1 MKQATITITTPLIIL
16 GLFIFTG
23 CSSGVVTTP
32 SKNNALNNITNMNK
46 EHKSYGMQKSLDN
59 WLKEKWTPT
68 IEKNATI
75 RQINQDKQRD
85 FTLQE
90 YVDKVEVYLK
100 ESNTTTQEPHWQK
113 VNNLPVIGR

>member
-1 MKQATITITTPLIIL
+1 MKQATITSTTRLIIL

-23 CSSGVVTTP
+23 CSSSIATTP
-32 SKNNALNNITNMNK
+32 SKNNALNNITNVNK
-46 EHKSYGMQKSLDN
+46 EYKSYSMQKSLDN

-75 RQINQDKQRD
+75 HQINQDKQRD

-90 YVDKVEVYLK
+90 YVDKIEVYLK
-100 ESNTTTQEPHWQK
+100 ESNSTTQEPHWQK
-113 VNNLPVIGR
+113 VNTLPVIGK